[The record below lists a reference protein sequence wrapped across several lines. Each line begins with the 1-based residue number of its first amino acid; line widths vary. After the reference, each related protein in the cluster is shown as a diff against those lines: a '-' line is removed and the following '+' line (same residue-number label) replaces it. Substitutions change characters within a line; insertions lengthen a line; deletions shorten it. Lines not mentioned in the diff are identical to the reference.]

1 MRIENLVVN
10 CTARYPR
17 TCRRTPFEVV
27 VYELNYSSEDKDL
40 MDLLRTKAEELARQV
55 NPGAANNS
63 MHERSPERILADCI
77 AGVVSEYFW
86 KLYLNSEENVVS
98 ETEFDDASRQIDL
111 KVISNNKKIEVRS
124 SFPRNGIEF
133 AICHPSY
140 EFDVIGPYSN
150 NYKPGEIQKDYY
162 VRTLFHLYNPT
173 DIISMISAD
182 SFKVYLTGGAT
193 WDMMIDNDY
202 SKNKTHKKKKNAL
215 QNNIT
220 MRFFYAPDRIRTCG
234 LWSRRTTTW
243 QCNQTLKRE
252 FCWFCTF
259 AAKTRK
265 SPLLVV
271 TTGFSGIL

>member
-1 MRIENLVVN
+1 MNNNRLMRIENLVVN

-27 VYELNYSSEDKDL
+27 VYELNYSSEDKEL

-133 AICHPSY
+133 AICHPMQHIY
-140 EFDVIGPYSN
+140 IT
-150 NYKPGEIQKDYY
+150 DY
-162 VRTLFHLYNPT
+162 
-173 DIISMISAD
+173 
-182 SFKVYLTGGAT
+182 
-193 WDMMIDNDY
+193 
-202 SKNKTHKKKKNAL
+202 
-215 QNNIT
+215 Q
-220 MRFFYAPDRIRTCG
+220 
-234 LWSRRTTTW
+234 
-243 QCNQTLKRE
+243 
-252 FCWFCTF
+252 
-259 AAKTRK
+259 
-265 SPLLVV
+265 
-271 TTGFSGIL
+271 

>member
-27 VYELNYSSEDKDL
+27 VYELNYSSEDKEL

-111 KVISNNKKIEVRS
+111 KVISNNPLAELNKRIFKSANRFVVNVVYILKDCKCTY
-124 SFPRNGIEF
+124 FPEYSGKQ
-133 AICHPSY
+133 SY
-140 EFDVIGPYSN
+140 CIFS
-150 NYKPGEIQKDYY
+150 
-162 VRTLFHLYNPT
+162 
-173 DIISMISAD
+173 IISHYHELIA
-182 SFKVYLTGGAT
+182 
-193 WDMMIDNDY
+193 
-202 SKNKTHKKKKNAL
+202 
-215 QNNIT
+215 
-220 MRFFYAPDRIRTCG
+220 
-234 LWSRRTTTW
+234 
-243 QCNQTLKRE
+243 
-252 FCWFCTF
+252 
-259 AAKTRK
+259 
-265 SPLLVV
+265 
-271 TTGFSGIL
+271 

>member
-27 VYELNYSSEDKDL
+27 VYELNYSSEDKEL

-111 KVISNNKKIEVRS
+111 KVISNNKK
-124 SFPRNGIEF
+124 N
-133 AICHPSY
+133 
-140 EFDVIGPYSN
+140 
-150 NYKPGEIQKDYY
+150 
-162 VRTLFHLYNPT
+162 LYNPT

-193 WDMMIDNDY
+193 WDMMIDTDY
-202 SKNKTHKKKKNAL
+202 SKNKTLLPDFGLGVIQKASYRVVPFSKSKDTREIKRVIIEDQQVKN
-215 QNNIT
+215 
-220 MRFFYAPDRIRTCG
+220 
-234 LWSRRTTTW
+234 
-243 QCNQTLKRE
+243 
-252 FCWFCTF
+252 
-259 AAKTRK
+259 
-265 SPLLVV
+265 
-271 TTGFSGIL
+271 